1 MKLLELFFAF
11 FKVSC
16 FTFGGGY
23 AAIPLIRE
31 MVLSYGWLNEESLT
45 YMIAVSESTPGP
57 IMVNLATYIGSIRG
71 GLVGAAMATVAVV
84 LPAFLIVL
92 LVTAI
97 LKNFINN
104 KYVQAVLQGV
114 KPCVTGVILATGVF
128 MVLKNCFS
136 AGDAVG
142 IDMKAILITVFLF
155 GSMIVFKKFR
165 KRNLSPITI
174 IVISALLGI
183 LLY

>member
-71 GLVGAAMATVAVV
+71 GFWGAVTATTAVV
-84 LPAFLIVL
+84 LPAYLIVL
-92 LVTAI
+92 LITA
-97 LKNFINN
+97 LMKNFIKN
-104 KYVQAVLQGV
+104 KYVQAILQGV
-114 KPCVTGVILATGVF
+114 KPCVTGIILATGVF
-128 MVLKNCFS
+128 MILKNCFGTEGILELDSS
-136 AGDAVG
+136 AFF
-142 IDMKAILITVFLF
+142 ITVVLA